1 MTPRRLLP
9 LMAALTAG
17 LLAAGVVRAEP
28 PVLKASTGSSL
39 AKGTAATPPAAAAPK
54 PEVPATPAPRRNAA
68 EARYFAEM
76 DRLIA
81 TVRDTTPS
89 ADDLKRLEAVTQLLA
104 RRDTEKAIQTIAEIT
119 DPVSRKFAHWFRMR
133 SGQAEPREI
142 RAFLAENPGW
152 PDADAMIARLEEKL
166 LADPPRLADVRAAF
180 PNAEPQTAAGFAA
193 LARVHLA
200 TGDTERA
207 RGFARRAWTDP
218 ELSSAEEALV
228 VQHLGSLLSPVDHRL
243 RLDRLLIDD
252 ERWTKDRNE
261 RAVVVRRLLPLLDD
275 GERKKAEARL
285 AVFLRSKNAR
295 ALLDALPKEQTTDYG
310 LLFQRIQNAR
320 RADRDEEAWRLMLS
334 VPPAAPSIVNPDGW
348 WFERRAV
355 AYAALDSGQAKI
367 AYDIVREAGAISVNP
382 RKEQTFLAGW
392 LALRYLKDARAAA
405 RHFEDMRKAADGP
418 LSRAKA
424 EYWSGRTA
432 EALGDAARAR
442 EHFTAAQRFP
452 DTFHGQLALARTGA
466 ARTSFAFPPPALP
479 NAAQVRAF
487 ETSDAVRAAV
497 AAHKAGLV
505 GPARTFL
512 FHLARGEQGSEPQAA
527 MLAHL
532 AEALG
537 DTQAAVRIGKA
548 AIARGHNLVVYA
560 YPTHPMPAYKPLRQ
574 PPEPAFLLAIAR
586 QESEFNRTIVS
597 GAGARG
603 LLQVMPITAKHV
615 CRDYKIK
622 CEIPRLLTDNAYNAM
637 IASAYIADRKE
648 EFSGSYVLALA
659 GYNAGPG
666 RARQWIRRFGD
677 PRDPAVDPID
687 WIERIPFEETREY
700 VGKVL
705 SNIQVYRARLGE
717 DGGLRIAADLMRAR
731 RTTTAGEGGE
741 RPTRAAAQ

>member
-1 MTPRRLLP
+1 MTPTRLLP
-9 LMAALTAG
+9 LLA
-17 LLAAGVVRAEP
+17 LAAGLAVTGTVRAEP
-28 PVLKASTGSSL
+28 PVPKTGAGSAL
-39 AKGTAATPPAAAAPK
+39 AKGAAATSPPAAAPK
-54 PEVPATPAPRRNAA
+54 PEVPATPAPRRSAA

-81 TVRDTTPS
+81 SVRDTTPS
-89 ADDLKRLEAVTQLLA
+89 AEDLKRLETVTQLLS
-104 RRDTEKAIQTIAEIT
+104 RRETDKAIQTIAEIT
-119 DPVSRKFAHWFRMR
+119 DPTSRKFAHWFRMR
-133 SGQAEPREI
+133 SGQAELREI

-152 PDADAMIARLEEKL
+152 PDADALNSRLEEKL
-166 LADPPRLADVRAAF
+166 LADPPRLADVRSAF
-180 PNAEPQTAAGFAA
+180 QNGEPQTAAGFAA

-200 TGDTERA
+200 AGDTERA

-218 ELSSAEEALV
+218 DLSSAEEALV
-228 VQHLGSLLSPVDHRL
+228 VQHLANLLTPVDHRL

-252 ERWTKDRNE
+252 ERWAKDRIE
-261 RAVVVRRLLPLLDD
+261 RAAVVRRLLPLLADV
-275 GERKKAEARL
+275 ERKKAEARL
-285 AVFLRSKNAR
+285 AVFLRAKNAR

-310 LLFQRIQNAR
+310 LVFQRIQEAR

-355 AYAALDSGQAKI
+355 AYSALDSGQAKV
-367 AYDIVREAGAISVNP
+367 AYDVVRDAGTLSVNP

-392 LALRYLKDARAAA
+392 LALRFLNDPRAAA
-405 RHFEDMRKAADGP
+405 RHFEDMRKAVDGP

-424 EYWSGRTA
+424 EYWSGRAA
-432 EALGDAARAR
+432 EALGDQTRAR

-452 DTFHGQLALARTGA
+452 DTFHGQLAMARMGA
-466 ARTSFAFPPPALP
+466 ARSFAFPPPALP
-479 NAAQVRAF
+479 NAAQARAF

-497 AAHKAGLV
+497 VAHKAGLV

-512 FHLARGEQGSEPQAA
+512 FHLARGELGSEPHAA

-603 LLQVMPITAKHV
+603 LLQVMPVTAKHV
-615 CRDYKIK
+615 CRDYKVK
-622 CEIPRLLTDNAYNAM
+622 CEIPRLLTDNAYNAQ
-637 IASAYIADRKE
+637 IASAYIADRMD
-648 EFSGSYVLALA
+648 EFSGSYVLTLA

-717 DGGLRIAADLMRAR
+717 EGGLRIAADLARAR
-731 RTTTAGEGGE
+731 RTATAGEGSE